1 MLRRNIA
8 EGEFYMM
15 MGMPAVL
22 LPREGETLVDYWV
35 SFSPAAPFFGI
46 DWRFEEMMWGAVSPQ
61 VFAPTRESATV
72 LTEGNI
78 EDAEFEDVAE
88 AVGAA
93 EEAAPEP
100 AVVPAPAAND
110 DLTRMRGVGPK
121 LAAELNEMGLTSFAQ
136 IAELTEE
143 NLQQI
148 SAKLTAFKD
157 RPMRDDWVGQAR
169 SLMGGHA

>member
-1 MLRRNIA
+1 MLRRTIA

-15 MGMPAVL
+15 MGIPAVL

-35 SFSPAAPFFGI
+35 SFSPAAPLFGI
-46 DWRFEEMMWGAVSPQ
+46 DWRFEDMMWGAVSPQ

-72 LTEGNI
+72 LTEGHI
-78 EDAEFEDVAE
+78 EDAEFEDVTE

-93 EEAAPEP
+93 DEAA
-100 AVVPAPAAND
+100 AAPAPAADD

-121 LAAELNEMGLTSFAQ
+121 LAAELHEMGLTSFAQ

-148 SAKLTAFKD
+148 SNRLTAFKD
-157 RPMRDDWVGQAR
+157 RPMRDDWIGQAR